1 MSIRG
6 NNKKTKQLGMPFGTA
21 NGRLKKMILFDLIK
35 KLNLNFCYRCG
46 FEIENE
52 GESCNCKSVRNA
64 KIGTAVHPSVSA
76 YTKRGCRCL
85 ECCKLHTENYRTRK
99 HRKK

>member
-52 GESCNCKSVRNA
+52 GELSIEHKVAWLDSKNPKKAFFDLNNIAFSHLSCNCKSVRNA
-64 KIGTAVHPSVSA
+64 
-76 YTKRGCRCL
+76 
-85 ECCKLHTENYRTRK
+85 
-99 HRKK
+99 